1 MMELLTVKELR
12 DYLETLDDELP
23 IILGD
28 DEELNGVHG
37 CYFVELVGSSDDT
50 LQDVAKYCNIEKEN
64 FILLS

>member
-28 DEELNGVHG
+28 DEVTTM
-37 CYFVELVGSSDDT
+37 YSIKFFVIT
-50 LQDVAKYCNIEKEN
+50 KYYR
-64 FILLS
+64 